1 MSTQKTANY
10 QLNQWVKSDRI
21 LMEEFNADNLKIDD
35 AIATVIPAGL
45 ICLWSGAADAL
56 PAGWALCNGSNGTP
70 DLRGRF
76 LVGAGGSYAVGD
88 TGGDAHC
95 VVRQGQPFVQKS
107 VTYPG
112 GEDGPQGAALQDQP
126 GFHRGHFLLA
136 WFFPL

>member
-35 AIATVIPAGL
+35 AIAAVIPTGL
-45 ICLWSGAADAL
+45 ICLWSGVADAL

-88 TGGDAHC
+88 TGGAASETLKQFNH
-95 VVRQGQPFVQKS
+95 
-107 VTYPG
+107 TG
-112 GEDGPQGAALQDQP
+112 GSWVEDLWAYGKDNSTHDNRPPYYALCYIMK
-126 GFHRGHFLLA
+126 L
-136 WFFPL
+136 

>member
-35 AIATVIPAGL
+35 AIAAVIPTGL

-88 TGGDAHC
+88 TGGNW
-95 VVRQGQPFVQKS
+95 V
-107 VTYPG
+107 
-112 GEDGPQGAALQDQP
+112 EDLWAYEKDGSTHDNRPPYYALCYIMK
-126 GFHRGHFLLA
+126 L
-136 WFFPL
+136 

>member
-35 AIATVIPAGL
+35 AIAAVIPTGL

-70 DLRGRF
+70 AVSGGCRRQLRRRRYRRRSQRNAEAVQPYRRQLGGRS
-76 LVGAGGSYAVGD
+76 LGLWERRL
-88 TGGDAHC
+88 H
-95 VVRQGQPFVQKS
+95 P
-107 VTYPG
+107 
-112 GEDGPQGAALQDQP
+112 
-126 GFHRGHFLLA
+126 
-136 WFFPL
+136 

>member
-35 AIATVIPAGL
+35 AIAAVIPTGL

-76 LVGAGGSYAVGD
+76 LVGAGGSYARRRYRRRSQRNAEAVQPYRRQL
-88 TGGDAHC
+88 GGRSLGLWE
-95 VVRQGQPFVQKS
+95 RQLHP
-107 VTYPG
+107 
-112 GEDGPQGAALQDQP
+112 
-126 GFHRGHFLLA
+126 
-136 WFFPL
+136 